1 MHLKI
6 NKDLISKIKLYI
18 CNNLIIE
25 NNFED
30 NSADSLFSDMD
41 KHFVKNCECL
51 TICEENKSISKNKR
65 SLENIIEDAT
75 DSWQKTVFKIIDRK
89 NFKDPDVYKRASIS
103 KQTFS
108 KIRYNENY
116 QPTKDTAIQMCIGL
130 KLNLDDSLDL
140 LAKAGYTLSLSI
152 ARDLVIRYCI
162 EESIYNVFNINL
174 ILEEMSYKL
183 FSIN

>member
-1 MHLKI
+1 MHLKVD
-6 NKDLISKIKLYI
+6 KVLISKIKLYI
-18 CNNLIIE
+18 VNNFIIE
-25 NNFED
+25 DNYDNANF
-30 NSADSLFSDMD
+30 NIMD
-41 KHFVKNCECL
+41 KHIDQNCKCL
-51 TICEENKSISKNKR
+51 TICEENKLFSKNKR
-65 SLENIIEDAT
+65 SLDDVIEEAT

-108 KIRYNENY
+108 KIRSDENY
-116 QPTKDTAIQMCIGL
+116 QPTKDTAIQMCLGL

-152 ARDLVIRYCI
+152 ERDLVIRYCI

-174 ILEEMSYKL
+174 ILEAMNYKL